1 MMLSVRDLDVDYED
15 EPVLRGLNLEAAADE
30 VVAVLGPSGCGKTT
44 LLRSIAGL
52 EKPQSGEIWLEGR
65 SLAGVPSHQR
75 GVGMMFQNFA
85 LFPHLSV
92 IDNVRFGL
100 QMQHMDP
107 AGANARAA
115 ELLELVGLTGF
126 EHRDVTSLS
135 GGEQQRVALARSLA
149 PRPRL
154 LMLDEPLG
162 SLDAA
167 LRERLTIE
175 LRDIFRRVGLTALYV
190 THDQREALAI
200 SDRIAVLREGRV
212 EQVGMP
218 EEIYRAPA
226 SEFVAGFLGLG
237 NILPV
242 DVLVRWIPELQPE
255 LAAELA
261 LLHPEGI
268 TLGRGELP
276 LPPAQV
282 VDLAFLGDVYR
293 ITLEIEGIRLTA
305 RTPLRDYLESPAQP
319 GQTINAFI
327 DRDWVRPLR
336 AS

>member
-1 MMLSVRDLDVDYED
+1 MMLSVRDLLVDYED
-15 EPVLRGLNLEAAADE
+15 EPVLRGLSLDAAAGE

-85 LFPHLSV
+85 LFPHLNV
-92 IDNVRFGL
+92 VDNVRFGL
-100 QMQHMDP
+100 QMQHMEP
-107 AGANARAA
+107 ARANARAA
-115 ELLELVGLTGF
+115 DLLELVGLTGF
-126 EHRDVTSLS
+126 ERRDVTSLS

-149 PRPRL
+149 PRPKL

-167 LRERLTIE
+167 LRDRLTLE

-212 EQVGMP
+212 EQVGRP

-226 SEFVAGFLGLG
+226 SEFVAAFLGLG
-237 NILPV
+237 NVLPSGVLRRWLPDANLPV
-242 DVLVRWIPELQPE
+242 GE
-255 LAAELA
+255 ELA

-268 TLGRGELP
+268 TLGAGELP
-276 LPPAQV
+276 LPPARV
-282 VDLAFLGDVYR
+282 VDCAFLGDVYR
-293 ITLEIEGIRLTA
+293 VTLEIDGIALTA
-305 RTPLRDYLESPAQP
+305 RTPLREFLQAPVEP
-319 GQTINAFI
+319 GQTITAYI
-327 DRDWVRPLR
+327 DRGWVRALR
-336 AS
+336 AG